1 MLKLAGVKIEMYM
14 FLNLNKL
21 KELMHYVI
29 VSIWACKLR
38 PKNRQN
44 NNPTNPTL
52 LFQINTAPY
61 GDGANSVALHEGIV
75 AVAAC

>member
-1 MLKLAGVKIEMYM
+1 
-14 FLNLNKL
+14 
-21 KELMHYVI
+21 MHYVI

-44 NNPTNPTL
+44 NNPTNLTL

-61 GDGANSVALHEGIV
+61 GDGANSVAVHEGI
-75 AVAAC
+75 AAC